1 MKYLQVN
8 QDNIITD
15 CISYPFQ
22 DYIEFEGEVPQS
34 VIGGWH
40 KLENGVIVEYLELKP
55 MDKEDKIEI
64 LKIKQEN
71 TNLTLMGM
79 MDMLMPPM

>member
-8 QDNIITD
+8 QDNLITD
-15 CISYPFQ
+15 CISYPYG

-55 MDKEDKIEI
+55 MDREDEIEI
-64 LKIKQEN
+64 LK
-71 TNLTLMGM
+71 TNVASMGETIMALMTSG
-79 MDMLMPPM
+79 MPPM

>member
-8 QDNIITD
+8 QDNLITD

-22 DYIEFEGEVPQS
+22 NYIEFDGEVPQS
-34 VIGGWH
+34 VMGGWH

-55 MDKEDKIEI
+55 KTETEVISD
-64 LKIKQEN
+64 LKMRIDGAESAIVG
-71 TNLTLMGM
+71 LMF
-79 MDMLMPPM
+79 PM